1 LVVRTQASMRN
12 ALLLAFL
19 VCFGVTGCADWEEG
33 QSTLST
39 NKKWLVNLQ
48 TKSGTNGFTRIRVY
62 DTDVYPSLKTKA
74 DPNPSGKPRALFIV
88 PVEFYARSVNMKW
101 DSAGTVLRMEQPGA
115 NLKPPIYYS
124 LDLNTFSFS
133 KIEK

>member
-1 LVVRTQASMRN
+1 MRN

-19 VCFGVTGCADWEEG
+19 VCLGVTACADWEEG
-33 QSTLST
+33 QSTLSP
-39 NKKWLVNLQ
+39 NKKWFVNLQ

-62 DTDVYPSLKTKA
+62 DTDVYPSLKTEA
-74 DPNPSGKPRALFIV
+74 NPNPRGKPTALFIV
-88 PVEFYARSVNMKW
+88 PVEFYARSVDMKW
-101 DSAGTVLRMEQPGA
+101 NSAGTVLRMEQPAA